1 MVKAGPTVEDTT
13 AMAAGTTD
21 LFDMTGQV
29 ALITGGSRGL
39 GLQMALAF
47 AGLGADIVIASRKL
61 DVCEEA
67 ARQVEALGRRA
78 LPYACHVGD
87 WDALQGLSDA
97 AFDAFGKVD
106 VLVNNAGMSPLSPS
120 SVETSEALF
129 DKVID
134 VNFKGPFRLAAVV
147 GSRMKAQDAGGAILN
162 ISSTASIRPSPAF
175 GPYAGAKAALNALTT
190 VFAIEYSPKVRCNT
204 IMAGPFL
211 TDIAKAWTPEARERA
226 GNILGRPGQ
235 PNEIVSAAIYLCSR
249 ASSFTTGSVI
259 EVSGG
264 SR

>member
-1 MVKAGPTVEDTT
+1 MTN
-13 AMAAGTTD
+13 D
-21 LFDMTGQV
+21 LFDMSGQV
-29 ALITGGSRGL
+29 AVITGGSRGL

-47 AGLGADIVIASRKL
+47 ANLGADIVIASRKL
-61 DVCEEA
+61 DACEAA

-87 WDALQGLSDA
+87 WDALEGLSDA
-97 AFDAFGKVD
+97 AFSAFGKVD
-106 VLVNNAGMSPLSPS
+106 ILVNNAGMSPLTPS
-120 SVETSEALF
+120 SAATSEALF
-129 DKVID
+129 DKVIG
-134 VNFKGPFRLAAVV
+134 VNFKGPFRLSALI
-147 GSRMKAQDAGGAILN
+147 GSRMNAQATGGVILN
-162 ISSTASIRPSPAF
+162 ISSVAAIRPSPAF
-175 GPYAGAKAALNALTT
+175 GPYAGAKAGLNALTT
-190 VFAIEYSPKVRCNT
+190 VFALEYSPKVRCNT

-211 TDIAKAWTPEARERA
+211 TDIAKAWSIEARERA

-235 PNEIVSAAIYLCSR
+235 PDEIVTAAIYLCSR

>member
-1 MVKAGPTVEDTT
+1 MS
-13 AMAAGTTD
+13 
-21 LFDMTGQV
+21 GQV
-29 ALITGGSRGL
+29 AVITGGSRGL

-47 AGLGADIVIASRKL
+47 ARLGADIVIASRKL
-61 DVCEEA
+61 DVCEDA

-78 LPYACHVGD
+78 LPYAVHVGD
-87 WDALQGLSDA
+87 WDALEGLSNA
-97 AFDAFGKVD
+97 AFDAFGHVD

-120 SVETSEALF
+120 SAETSEALF
-129 DKVID
+129 DKVVD
-134 VNFKGPFRLAAVV
+134 VNFKGPFRLTALM
-147 GSRMKAQDAGGAILN
+147 GPRMAQQENGGAILS
-162 ISSTASIRPSPAF
+162 ISSVASIRPSPVF
-175 GPYAGAKAALNALTT
+175 GPYAGAKAGLNALTT
-190 VFAIEYSPKVRCNT
+190 AFAIEYAPKVRVNT

-211 TDIAKAWTPEARERA
+211 TDIAKAWTPAAREKS

-235 PNEIVSAAIYLCSR
+235 PEEIVTAAVYLCSR

>member
-1 MVKAGPTVEDTT
+1 MP
-13 AMAAGTTD
+13 TD

-29 ALITGGSRGL
+29 AVITGGSRGL
-39 GLQMALAF
+39 GLQMGLAF
-47 AGLGADIVIASRKL
+47 ARLGADIVVASRKL
-61 DVCEEA
+61 DVCEDA
-67 ARQVEALGRRA
+67 ARQIEALGRRA

-97 AFDAFGKVD
+97 AFDAFGHVD
-106 VLVNNAGMSPLSPS
+106 VLVNNAGMSPLTPS
-120 SVETSEALF
+120 SAETSEALF

-134 VNFKGPFRLAAVV
+134 VNFKGPFRLSAVV
-147 GSRMKAQDAGGAILN
+147 GSRMAAQETGGAILN

-175 GPYAGAKAALNALTT
+175 GPYSGAKAALNAITT
-190 VFAIEYSPKVRCNT
+190 AYAIEYAPKVRVNC
-204 IMAGPFL
+204 ILAGPFL

-235 PNEIVSAAIYLCSR
+235 PNEVVSAAIYLCSR
-249 ASSFTTGSVI
+249 ASSFTTGSLI

-264 SR
+264 TR